1 MIDLSLLGPHA
12 VRGEDGREL
21 GSLPAQP
28 KRFALLAYL
37 AIGAGT
43 GYHRRDSLA
52 AMFWPDMDQF
62 AARRA
67 LRNTLYHLRE
77 ALGDGVIVTRGD
89 EAVTLD
95 PALLTCD
102 VTRLTDA
109 VAAGRYEEAVEAFRG
124 ELLAGLHVANA
135 GEAFEEWLST
145 ERRRVDELVMR
156 ALTGLLERDE
166 RAGNLQGA
174 AGWAQRACIL
184 APGDERWLR
193 RAMTL
198 LDRGGDTGGALRL
211 YDAAARRLAADFDAT
226 PSGETGALA
235 SAIRD
240 GSRKPPPGP
249 SARPGSP
256 AAPAAPAV
264 PPPPSSPPSPP
275 RRRRVLLPA
284 VAAGV
289 AAVAGLAGVRAMSA
303 AHRSTA
309 PRARVL
315 VEVFENRTGDSALAP
330 VGRMAQDWLAQ
341 GIIQTEMADVVDPR
355 AVYVQSHLAPGAT
368 ADPATLARHTGAT
381 VLVAGS
387 YFRAGDTLFLDAAVI
402 NARTGRLAAV
412 VGPIRS
418 SARDPVAGLDELR
431 SRVMS
436 AVATAVEVRATMDIR
451 GPEVPPFEAYR
462 DYVDGW
468 DVFWHGDGERAEG
481 LFLTAAHRDTAFLPA
496 ALAAAMTASNFN
508 RCDLSDSI
516 GRALGARTPALDRKD
531 RLTLRIIDAR
541 CRGRNDEML
550 RLTLERA
557 DLDPHSAASLGPAA
571 AAASWANRPGLQLK
585 LLQHINPAVD
595 LAWNTDSTHVS
606 YWAGLTG
613 ALHGLGRYREELAV
627 TDRVT
632 PGAPLTRAWLRAV
645 AFAALSRPTAA
656 LALLDTALTLP
667 VETANDLGLGP
678 YTDGRPEYTA
688 TPAWIAWWVGCEL
701 AVHGDTIASR
711 QAAQRAV
718 AWYRSRPPDERAT
731 FEERLVAAWS
741 LDLAGARADA
751 EQMARGLLQD
761 DSSNVDVVGEL
772 ATLAAER
779 ADTARADS
787 LDRWLAFRPVA
798 RVGWS
803 ALVYRARVA
812 VLRGR
817 PDSAVARTREAL
829 DAGAWPG
836 WIHLDPAFVPLRK
849 RRDFVALT
857 APKE

>member
-1 MIDLSLLGPHA
+1 M
-12 VRGEDGREL
+12 
-21 GSLPAQP
+21 
-28 KRFALLAYL
+28 
-37 AIGAGT
+37 
-43 GYHRRDSLA
+43 RR
-52 AMFWPDMDQF
+52 Q
-62 AARRA
+62 
-67 LRNTLYHLRE
+67 
-77 ALGDGVIVTRGD
+77 
-89 EAVTLD
+89 
-95 PALLTCD
+95 
-102 VTRLTDA
+102 
-109 VAAGRYEEAVEAFRG
+109 AGRP
-124 ELLAGLHVANA
+124 
-135 GEAFEEWLST
+135 
-145 ERRRVDELVMR
+145 RRWPR
-156 ALTGLLERDE
+156 
-166 RAGNLQGA
+166 
-174 AGWAQRACIL
+174 
-184 APGDERWLR
+184 
-193 RAMTL
+193 
-198 LDRGGDTGGALRL
+198 
-211 YDAAARRLAADFDAT
+211 
-226 PSGETGALA
+226 
-235 SAIRD
+235 AIRD
-240 GSRKPPPGP
+240 GRRKPPLRASGP
-249 SARPGSP
+249 PESP
-256 AAPAAPAV
+256 AATATPAIPPTPAASPA
-264 PPPPSSPPSPP
+264 P
-275 RRRRVLLPA
+275 RRGRRTLLA
-284 VAAGV
+284 AAAGL
-289 AAVAGLAGVRAMSA
+289 AAVAGLAGVRAISA
-303 AHRSTA
+303 AHRPA
-309 PRARVL
+309 AARARVL

-330 VGRMAQDWLAQ
+330 VGRIAQDWLAQ
-341 GIIQTEMADVVDPR
+341 GIVQTEMADVVEPR
-355 AVYVQSHLAPGAT
+355 AVYVQSHLAAGGA

-387 YFRAGDTLFLDAAVI
+387 YFRAGDTLFFNVAVT
-402 NARTGRLAAV
+402 NARTGRLAAI

-418 SARDPVAGLDELR
+418 SARDPVAGLDDLR

-436 AVATAVEVRATMDIR
+436 AVATAVQVRATMDIR

-468 DVFWHGDGERAEG
+468 DVFWHGGGERAER
-481 LFLTAAHRDTAFLPA
+481 LFLSAAHRDTAFTPA
-496 ALAAAMTASNFN
+496 ALAASMTASNYN
-508 RCDLSDSI
+508 HCDLSDSI

-541 CRGRNDEML
+541 CRGHNDEML

-557 DLDPHSAASLGPAA
+557 DLDPQSPGSLGPAA

-595 LAWNTDSTHVS
+595 LAWSTDSTHVA
-606 YWAGLTG
+606 YWTGLTG
-613 ALHGLGRYREELAV
+613 ALHALGRYREALAV
-627 TDRVT
+627 TDRMT

-645 AFAALSRPTAA
+645 ALAALSRPTAA

-678 YTDGRPEYTA
+678 YTDGRPEFTA

-731 FEERLVAAWS
+731 LEERLVAAWS
-741 LDLAGARADA
+741 LDMAGARTDA
-751 EQMARGLLQD
+751 EQMARGLLLV

-787 LDRWLAFRPVA
+787 LDRWLALQPVA

-803 ALVYRARVA
+803 ALVYRARMA

-836 WIHLDPAFVPLRK
+836 WIHLDPAFVPLRQ

-857 APKE
+857 APRD